1 MKKIAHNA
9 FSLKLDL
16 HLTIPNKKIQIMK
29 CLILTSVQLRITK
42 LLIDQILTKIVVPW
56 GGRTIGGLG
65 RIGRPRSMENRVQLK

>member
-1 MKKIAHNA
+1 
-9 FSLKLDL
+9 
-16 HLTIPNKKIQIMK
+16 MK

-65 RIGRPRSMENRVQLK
+65 RIGRPRSMENRVQLKLGEKEKIFTAEVRKLKSMQ